1 MMKKLYILLAVI
13 TLLSVAAAAVC
24 IVIMPA
30 RVPVHYNASG
40 EVDRIGS
47 KYFFAL
53 FPAIVAVNGIA
64 ISAAAKQ
71 ERKKGGNSNEKA
83 LLITG
88 VLTGILFTGLGIFFM
103 VQGIKYN
110 GGSSAALSPG
120 DTNKFIGIGI
130 GVMFAVLG
138 NIMPKVRRNS
148 AIGVRTKWSIA
159 NDSVWQK
166 TQRYGGRV
174 MVAAGLAAIIL
185 SLFVPGIYNTFMLT
199 GIITVSII
207 LCTVKSRR
215 YYIEETE
222 KSKEK

>member
-88 VLTGILFTGLGIFFM
+88 VLTGILFTGLGIC
-103 VQGIKYN
+103 
-110 GGSSAALSPG
+110 
-120 DTNKFIGIGI
+120 FI
-130 GVMFAVLG
+130 A
-138 NIMPKVRRNS
+138 R
-148 AIGVRTKWSIA
+148 
-159 NDSVWQK
+159 
-166 TQRYGGRV
+166 
-174 MVAAGLAAIIL
+174 
-185 SLFVPGIYNTFMLT
+185 
-199 GIITVSII
+199 
-207 LCTVKSRR
+207 
-215 YYIEETE
+215 
-222 KSKEK
+222 

>member
-1 MMKKLYILLAVI
+1 
-13 TLLSVAAAAVC
+13 
-24 IVIMPA
+24 
-30 RVPVHYNASG
+30 
-40 EVDRIGS
+40 
-47 KYFFAL
+47 
-53 FPAIVAVNGIA
+53 
-64 ISAAAKQ
+64 
-71 ERKKGGNSNEKA
+71 
-83 LLITG
+83 
-88 VLTGILFTGLGIFFM
+88 
-103 VQGIKYN
+103 
-110 GGSSAALSPG
+110 
-120 DTNKFIGIGI
+120 
-130 GVMFAVLG
+130 MFAVLG

-148 AIGVRTKWSIA
+148 AIGVRTKWSVA

-185 SLFVPGIYNTFMLT
+185 SLFVPGIYNTFMLI

>member
-13 TLLSVAAAAVC
+13 TLLSVAATAVC

-40 EVDRIGS
+40 EVDRIGG

-53 FPAIVAVNGIA
+53 FPVIVAVNGIA
-64 ISAAAKQ
+64 ISAAAKR
-71 ERKKGGNSNEKA
+71 EGKKDGNSNERA
-83 LLITG
+83 FLITG
-88 VLTGILFTGLGIFFM
+88 VLTGLLFTGLGIFFM
-103 VQGIKYN
+103 AQGIKYS
-110 GGSSAALSPG
+110 GGAPAALPG
-120 DTNKFIGIGI
+120 DDINKFIGIGVGI
-130 GVMFAVLG
+130 ILAVLG

-148 AIGVRTKWSIA
+148 VIGVRTKWSVA

-174 MVAAGLAAIIL
+174 MVIAGIAMIIL
-185 SLFVPGIYNTFMLT
+185 SLFVPGIYNTFMLI
-199 GIITVSII
+199 GIITVAVI
-207 LCTVKSRR
+207 LCMVKSRR